1 MATFDFK
8 VKIEAESI
16 EEARKILASMFDIMK
31 TVRGE
36 TSTEDF
42 IDFAEK
48 LKAQPTLVKKAKM
61 FI

>member
-31 TVRGE
+31 TVRSE
-36 TSTEDF
+36 TSTKEF
-42 IDFAEK
+42 IEFSTKLREK
-48 LKAQPTLVKKAKM
+48 PSLVRKAKM

>member
-16 EEARKILASMFDIMK
+16 EEARRILGSMFDIMK
-31 TVRGE
+31 TIRQE
-36 TSTEDF
+36 TSTKDF
-42 IDFAEK
+42 IEFGAK
-48 LKAQPTLVKKAKM
+48 LKTNPTLVKKAKM